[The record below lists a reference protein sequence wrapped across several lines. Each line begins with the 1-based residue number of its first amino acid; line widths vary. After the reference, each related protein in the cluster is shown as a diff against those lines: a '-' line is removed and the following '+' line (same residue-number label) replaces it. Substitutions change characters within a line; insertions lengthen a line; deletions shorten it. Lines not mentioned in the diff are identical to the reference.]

1 MGMFTDGNI
10 SPPQKVLGESI
21 SNQRNSM

>member
-1 MGMFTDGNI
+1 MFTDGNI